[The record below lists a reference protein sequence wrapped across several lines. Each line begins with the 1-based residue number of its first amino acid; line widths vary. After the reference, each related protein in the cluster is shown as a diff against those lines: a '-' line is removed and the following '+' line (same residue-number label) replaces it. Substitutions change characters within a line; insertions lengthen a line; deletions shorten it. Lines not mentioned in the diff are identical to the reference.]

1 MSFFFFFCLPLT
13 LQFCLVRLFFGV
25 SHLCFGFT
33 KGFVVAVVTGVWMHF
48 FCSHEEVAYA
58 LQNISLCYL
67 LSGAFSAVR

>member
-1 MSFFFFFCLPLT
+1 
-13 LQFCLVRLFFGV
+13 VRLFFWRL
-25 SHLCFGFT
+25 SPLFLLGFT